1 LNFSGSGHPDQGPL
15 LEKMRMG
22 RTLMNTIV
30 RRVTQSG
37 SGLWLGTILPLAA
50 AAVLVLASTD
60 PNTFA
65 QTGPQGKPIQT
76 STDKEAW
83 QQYEKSF
90 ETRWRDLLQHPQK
103 GDKSKWALL
112 ENDLRANAKKYNQ
125 HLEEETSKPMTGATA
140 VVNSTF
146 TVPCLSQYDRP
157 GYRCFIFPGRNGDC
171 RYLCA
176 PIVK

>member
-1 LNFSGSGHPDQGPL
+1 
-15 LEKMRMG
+15 
-22 RTLMNTIV
+22 MNPIV
-30 RRVTQSG
+30 RRVSQSG
-37 SGLWLGTILPLAA
+37 SGLWLGTMLLVAA

-60 PNTFA
+60 QKTLA
-65 QTGPQGKPIQT
+65 QPGPQGKPTQT
-76 STDKEAW
+76 STDKETW
-83 QQYEKSF
+83 QQYEETF

-103 GDKSKWALL
+103 GDKSKWTLL

-125 HLEEETSKPMTGATA
+125 RLEDEASKPMTGTTA

-157 GYRCFIFPGRNGDC
+157 SYRCFIFPERKGDC
-171 RYLCA
+171 RYICA

>member
-1 LNFSGSGHPDQGPL
+1 MNPIVGSLN
-15 LEKMRMG
+15 
-22 RTLMNTIV
+22 
-30 RRVTQSG
+30 QSG
-37 SGLWLGTILPLAA
+37 SSRWLATILLLAA
-50 AAVLVLASTD
+50 AALLTLAFTD
-60 PNTFA
+60 QNTFA
-65 QTGPQGKPIQT
+65 QTGPQGKPTQT
-76 STDKEAW
+76 SADKETW

-103 GDKSKWALL
+103 GDKSKWTVL

-125 HLEEETSKPMTGATA
+125 RLEEEASKPMTGTTA

-157 GYRCFIFPGRNGDC
+157 GYRCFMFPERNGDC
-171 RYLCA
+171 RYLCI

>member
-1 LNFSGSGHPDQGPL
+1 MNPIVGSL
-15 LEKMRMG
+15 S
-22 RTLMNTIV
+22 
-30 RRVTQSG
+30 QSG
-37 SGLWLGTILPLAA
+37 SGRWLATILLMAA
-50 AAVLVLASTD
+50 AAVLILASTD
-60 PNTFA
+60 QNTVA
-65 QTGPQGKPIQT
+65 QTGPQGKPTQT
-76 STDKEAW
+76 SADKETW

-103 GDKSKWALL
+103 GDKSKWTVL

-125 HLEEETSKPMTGATA
+125 RLEEEASKPMTGTTA

-157 GYRCFIFPGRNGDC
+157 GYRCFMFPERNGDC
-171 RYLCA
+171 RYLCI

>member
-1 LNFSGSGHPDQGPL
+1 
-15 LEKMRMG
+15 
-22 RTLMNTIV
+22 MNRIV
-30 RRVTQSG
+30 RRVAQSG
-37 SGLWLGTILPLAA
+37 YGLWLETTLLLAA

-60 PNTFA
+60 RKTFA
-65 QTGPQGKPIQT
+65 QPGPQGNPTKT
-76 STDKEAW
+76 SADKEAW

-103 GDKSKWALL
+103 GDKPKWTLL
-112 ENDLRANAKKYNQ
+112 ENDLRANANKYNQ
-125 HLEEETSKPMTGATA
+125 HLEEEASKPMTGAPA

-171 RYLCA
+171 RYLCG